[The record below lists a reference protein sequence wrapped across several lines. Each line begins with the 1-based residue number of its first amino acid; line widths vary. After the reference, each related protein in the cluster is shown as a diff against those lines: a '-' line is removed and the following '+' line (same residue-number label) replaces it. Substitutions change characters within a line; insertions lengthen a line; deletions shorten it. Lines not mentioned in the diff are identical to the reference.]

1 MNADALDT
9 SVRAAPDRAAGRR
22 ERVGRFGAFTTRA
35 DVVAT
40 VLVCLPIAVN
50 GIRAAASDWVP
61 IGDDAYF
68 TLRSMDVATTHHP
81 LLGAWS
87 SGSVGVDRSVNN
99 LGPIQLDLLAPFT
112 RIAPYGGTAI
122 AVALVNIA
130 AIVTIAWLLGRI
142 GGRRA
147 TLVGMFPVALMTW
160 TMGSEMLIT
169 PRQHQFLVLTYLCFL
184 VAAWAAASGDRWAL
198 VPAVATAS
206 LCTQTHLSYPILVAA
221 VGVVAVVGQ
230 VWAWRRSDERRRW
243 IVPWSVAGGLAV
255 VLWSQ
260 TIVDQLFGWGNFTDV
275 VASPGSGEQ
284 PGWAKAAQIVGGT
297 LLHPRTYV
305 RRGWAEFDPE
315 PLQSSL
321 AAVLVV
327 GLVIALAGAA
337 AWAVRR
343 HRIAAA
349 AGFAVAAAA
358 VGSAIVDASQLPIT
372 VFGLTPFNYRWIWP
386 TGTFLLIGAVV
397 AVGRLEP
404 VASVLEDR
412 RATWATVGAV
422 GVLSIANLPV
432 SLQVPDPIRYASD
445 QRGVADLVAQLELV
459 PLDGPVVIDQT
470 NMYFG
475 HSYGYPTAVVL
486 RDRGIDYRFVEPMQ
500 ERRFGTDRVADGTEP
515 TVLTLWAADD
525 AVDRFADPATVVYVV
540 SDPPIAITLE
550 QR

>member
-1 MNADALDT
+1 MNADALDHR
-9 SVRAAPDRAAGRR
+9 VRAAPGRGLARFAA
-22 ERVGRFGAFTTRA
+22 RA
-35 DVVAT
+35 DVWAT
-40 VLVCLPIAVN
+40 ALVCLPIALH

-68 TLRSMDVATTHHP
+68 TLRSMDVATSHHP

-87 SGSVGVDRSVNN
+87 SGSVGVDRSINN

-112 RIAPYGGTAI
+112 RFAPYGGTAI
-122 AVALVNIA
+122 AVAVVNIA
-130 AIVTIAWLLGRI
+130 AIVTIAWLLGRL

-147 TLVGMFPVALMTW
+147 TLVGMVPVALMTW

-198 VPAVATAS
+198 VPSVATAS
-206 LCTQTHLSYPILVAA
+206 LTTQTHLSYPVLVAA
-221 VGVVAVVGQ
+221 VGAVAIVGH
-230 VWAWRRSDERRRW
+230 VAAWHRSADRRAW
-243 IVPWSVAGGLAV
+243 TVPWLVAGGSAV
-255 VLWSQ
+255 LLWSQ

-284 PGWAKAAQIVGGT
+284 PGWGKAAQIVGGT

-315 PLQSSL
+315 PLRSSL

-327 GLVIALAGAA
+327 GVVVGLAASTVWALRQRRAA
-337 AWAVRR
+337 TT
-343 HRIAAA
+343 
-349 AGFAVAAAA
+349 AGFAVATAA
-358 VGSAIVDASQLPIT
+358 VAAAIVDASQLPIT

-397 AVGRLEP
+397 ALGRLAP
-404 VASVLEDR
+404 VAAVLDDR
-412 RATWATVGAV
+412 RASWATVGAV

-432 SLQVPDPIRYASD
+432 SLQVPDPVRYAAD
-445 QRGVADLVAQLELV
+445 QRGVADLVAQLESV
-459 PLDGPVVIDQT
+459 PLEGPVVIDQT

-500 ERRFGTDRVADGTEP
+500 ERRFGADRVADGTEP

-525 AVDRFADPATVVYVV
+525 AVERFADPATVVYVV

-550 QR
+550 RR

>member
-1 MNADALDT
+1 MNADAPANR
-9 SVRAAPDRAAGRR
+9 VRAAPRRALA
-22 ERVGRFGAFTTRA
+22 RFVTRA
-35 DVVAT
+35 DVWAT
-40 VLVCLPIAVN
+40 TLVCLPIAVN
-50 GIRAAASDWVP
+50 GVRAAASDWVP

-68 TLRSMDVATTHHP
+68 TLRSMDVATSHHP

-112 RIAPYGGTAI
+112 RIAPHGGTAV
-122 AVALVNIA
+122 AVAVVNIA
-130 AIVTIAWLLGRI
+130 AIVTIAWLLGRLA
-142 GGRRA
+142 GRRA
-147 TLVGMFPVALMTW
+147 TLLGMLPVALMSW

-198 VPAVATAS
+198 VPAVTTAS

-221 VGVVAVVGQ
+221 VGSVAIVGQ
-230 VWAWRRSDERRRW
+230 LWAWRRSDARRAFL
-243 IVPWSVAGGLAV
+243 VPWAVAGGVAA

-260 TIVDQLFGWGNFTDV
+260 TIIDQLFGWGNFTDV
-275 VASPGSGEQ
+275 IASPGSGEQ
-284 PGWAKAAQIVGGT
+284 PGWVKAAQIVGGT

-305 RRGWAEFDPE
+305 RRGWADFDPE
-315 PLQSSL
+315 ALHSSVG
-321 AAVLVV
+321 AVAIVA
-327 GLVIALAGAA
+327 LVIALVIATVC
-337 AWAVRR
+337 AWRR
-343 HRIAAA
+343 GRVATT

-358 VGSAIVDASQLPIT
+358 VGAAVVDASQLPIT

-386 TGTFLLIGAVV
+386 TGTFLLVGVVV
-397 AVGRLEP
+397 ALGRLEP
-404 VASVLEDR
+404 IGDLLDDR

-422 GVLSIANLPV
+422 GVLSVANLPV
-432 SLQVPDPIRYASD
+432 SLQVPDPVRYAAD
-445 QRGVADLVAQLELV
+445 QRGVAELVRQLEAV

-486 RDRGIDYRFVEPMQ
+486 RDRGIDYRFVESMQ
-500 ERRFGTDRVADGTEP
+500 ERRFGADRVADGTEP
-515 TVLTLWAADD
+515 TVLTLWAAYD
-525 AVDRFADPATVVYVV
+525 AVERFADPATVVYVV

>member
-1 MNADALDT
+1 MNADAAA
-9 SVRAAPDRAAGRR
+9 SRVRAQPGRALGGLIA
-22 ERVGRFGAFTTRA
+22 RA
-35 DVVAT
+35 DVWAT
-40 VLVCLPIAVN
+40 LLVCLPIAVN
-50 GIRAAASDWVP
+50 AVRAAASDWVP
-61 IGDDAYF
+61 IGDDAFF
-68 TLRSMDVATTHHP
+68 TLRSMDVATSHHP

-112 RIAPYGGTAI
+112 RIAPDGGTAI
-122 AVALVNIA
+122 AVAVVNIA
-130 AIVTIAWLLGRI
+130 AIVTAAWLLGRL

-147 TLVGMFPVALMTW
+147 TLLGMLPIALMTW

-169 PRQHQFLVLTYLCFL
+169 PRQHQFLVLSYLCFL
-184 VAAWAAASGDRWAL
+184 IAAWAAAGGDRWAL
-198 VPAVATAS
+198 VPAVAAAS
-206 LCTQTHLSYPILVAA
+206 LCTQTHLSYPILVAT
-221 VGVVAVVGQ
+221 VGTVAIVGQ
-230 VWAWRRSDERRRW
+230 ALAWRRSHDRRAWR
-243 IVPWSVAGGLAV
+243 VPWGVALGLAL

-284 PGWAKAAQIVGGT
+284 PGWGKAAQIVGGT

-315 PLQSSL
+315 PLQSSI

-327 GLVIALAGAA
+327 GLTLVLTAA
-337 AWAVRR
+337 AVWASRR
-343 HRIAAA
+343 GRMTTA
-349 AGFAVAAAA
+349 AGLAVAAAA
-358 VGSAIVDASQLPIT
+358 VAAAIVDASQLPIT

-386 TGTFLLIGAVV
+386 TGTFLLIGSVV
-397 AVGRLEP
+397 AIGRVDR
-404 VASVLEDR
+404 VAGVLDDR

-422 GVLSIANLPV
+422 GVLSVANLPV
-432 SLQVPDPIRYASD
+432 SLQVPDPARYADD
-445 QRGVADLVAQLELV
+445 QRGVAELVAQLGSV

-475 HSYGYPTAVVL
+475 HSYGYPTAVAL
-486 RDRGIDYRFVEPMQ
+486 RRRGIDYRFIEPMQ
-500 ERRFGTDRVADGTEP
+500 ERRFGGDRVADGAER

-525 AVDRFADPATVVYVV
+525 AVARFDDPATVVYVA